1 MHRTSSTRTLGLAA
15 LLESASLAV
24 LLANLA
30 LGNAPGIAA
39 AVGPVH
45 GCLYVFVIIAAARHP
60 LATPASTLRALVPAV
75 GGLLAL
81 RALATRARSA
91 PLPAGALPVS
101 QETVAGA
108 NGGR

>member
-1 MHRTSSTRTLGLAA
+1 MHRTATRTLKIAA

-30 LGNAPGIAA
+30 LGNAPGVAA

-60 LATPASTLRALVPAV
+60 LATPASTLRAVVPAV

-81 RALATRARSA
+81 RALTTRARSV
-91 PLPAGALPVS
+91 PLAARAVPPS
-101 QETVAGA
+101 EETVVGA

>member
-1 MHRTSSTRTLGLAA
+1 MHRTSTRTLKIAA
-15 LLESASLAV
+15 LSESASLAV

-45 GCLYVFVIIAAARHP
+45 GCLYVFVIITAARHP
-60 LATPASTLRALVPAV
+60 LATPASTLRAVVPAV

-81 RALATRARSA
+81 RALTTRARSV
-91 PLPAGALPVS
+91 PLPARAVPLS
-101 QETVAGA
+101 AETVLGA
-108 NGGR
+108 DGGR